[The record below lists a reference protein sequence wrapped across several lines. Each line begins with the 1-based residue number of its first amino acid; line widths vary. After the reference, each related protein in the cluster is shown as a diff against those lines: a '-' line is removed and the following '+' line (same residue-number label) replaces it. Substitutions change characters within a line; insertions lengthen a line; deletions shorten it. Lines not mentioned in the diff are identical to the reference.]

1 MFAECGG
8 LLAVVLL
15 PLMFITP
22 IVSQG
27 TPVLSTE
34 GREFLVYPSRVDDLW
49 DRVNLYITTHATR
62 NIMVRVTTP
71 VLPVAYGGVDHT
83 FAVSVDQPRVQEIK
97 TRGTNAARG
106 KLMDAIRVEA
116 EEDIAVF
123 VNNPSDNATG
133 VTSILSRASL
143 GNDYLFPSIQRTF
156 NGQVSICVGN
166 LETVNT
172 VWVTLPSR
180 SNQGGPLLDY
190 KGTVYWPGDTITIRL
205 TSFEFAD
212 IRDVTST
219 ADLTGT
225 VIRSET
231 PVSVFSAAV
240 FHKTISSADSKDIV
254 IENIPPKRAWGKK
267 FVVTASP
274 SATPGDSIRVL
285 GKERDVSLEFSFG
298 DRDVIQ
304 EPGQFLEKV
313 VAPGTSFTIT
323 ADKPVEVVQYRYSF
337 TEDSAP
343 FMFLVPHLES
353 YGKEFTVP
361 IIFNEEYVIGS
372 QNYIVL
378 ITHACH
384 ADRVTIRH
392 RHAPQEKKYVSR
404 LSSWEPVGD
413 GSYVTTQIK
422 VTEGFVTIAMEPSVD
437 PLEDELVVVG
447 GYFFGQGPQ
456 KAYAAPLGLHV
467 QDVNPVFSFSLPVDR
482 LRNAPKKEPIV
493 DGHSKLVARG
503 KLPLAFSLDAREVK
517 SRVACHR
524 ECWTM
529 PNCLYVAYSKARNA
543 DSSDCRLFGPTAQC
557 SGLKDSPGFLLYKLS
572 KYG

>member
-1 MFAECGG
+1 MAINDEQPSFQSLLRFWGSTGG
-8 LLAVVLL
+8 LDKRFSLA
-15 PLMFITP
+15 
-22 IVSQG
+22 G
-27 TPVLSTE
+27 K
-34 GREFLVYPSRVDDLW
+34 
-49 DRVNLYITTHATR
+49 
-62 NIMVRVTTP
+62 VRVTTP

-156 NGQVSICVGN
+156 NGQA
-166 LETVNT
+166 VNT

-212 IRDVTST
+212 IRDVTRVMSK
-219 ADLTGT
+219 TGQREKGEYKYLAPAGTGWT

-361 IIFNEEYVIGS
+361 IIFNEE
-372 QNYIVL
+372 NYIVL

-447 GYFFGQGPQ
+447 GTRQGQFEGTLQ
-456 KAYAAPLGLHV
+456 GGTKILQGWYADTERKEDHV
-467 QDVNPVFSFSLPVDR
+467 D
-482 LRNAPKKEPIV
+482 KGHKE
-493 DGHSKLVARG
+493 A
-503 KLPLAFSLDAREVK
+503 
-517 SRVACHR
+517 
-524 ECWTM
+524 
-529 PNCLYVAYSKARNA
+529 
-543 DSSDCRLFGPTAQC
+543 
-557 SGLKDSPGFLLYKLS
+557 
-572 KYG
+572 